1 MSNLNRHPV
10 RRATASVLAGT
21 LALTG
26 AALAAGVSPANAQ
39 AGFTFDRL
47 QGVDRYGTAAAIA
60 LNGTTFDNSDTVI
73 LASGATRNFPDALT
87 GNYLAGE
94 IDGPILL
101 TDPNRLP
108 AVTARAIGSL
118 NVKKVIIVGG
128 TSAVSAGV
136 ERQVNQLSDVTVQRI
151 GGIDRYD
158 TGELVASNVRTGGQ
172 RATGVGTGD
181 DSATATVGLDPQGRR
196 TAVLGNGQDFPDIL
210 AAGPLG
216 YAEAFPITITRP
228 TALPAQTRRTLVA
241 TGVKRVVI
249 VGGTTAVS
257 TSVETEVR
265 ALNGGIEVVRLAGVL
280 RFETATKI
288 ADFAYD
294 QLGFDANQINL
305 ARSDDFADALTG
317 GPHGG
322 EDRAPIVIST
332 PTVLNENTAAYLKA
346 RACTVRNGH
355 ILGGTA
361 AISASVKT
369 AAEAAA
375 RDTSACG
382 AAAAT
387 PTATITVTPDN
398 AVTATATPTMN
409 TTAGDNN
416 TADDRTFFAGGL
428 TQGETYRVTL
438 VKCANVQGDGR
449 NAKFLSEAAAG
460 SVSGFAAVT
469 GAPVADIVRVNGA
482 ATTDSDTATVGIQTG
497 STTFVAATSGAS
509 FVVDGDGAEC
519 IVPVVYYDSS
529 TKDPSDGG
537 NITRLE
543 VQGPAGQFGAPVE
556 EYDTGGRTTF
566 VVG

>member
-1 MSNLNRHPV
+1 MSYLNRHPV

-47 QGVDRYGTAAAIA
+47 AGADRYGTAAAIA
-60 LNGTTFDNSDTVI
+60 LNGTTFDNSDTVV

-87 GNYLAGE
+87 GNYLAGA

-151 GGIDRYD
+151 GGTDRYD
-158 TGELVASNVRTGGQ
+158 TAELVAGNVATGGQ
-172 RATGVGTGD
+172 RAGGAV
-181 DSATATVGLDPQGRR
+181 SATATVGVGIDPQGRR

-257 TSVETEVR
+257 ASVETEVR
-265 ALNGGIEVVRLAGVL
+265 ALNGGIEIVRLAGVL

-294 QLGFDANQINL
+294 QLGFDQSHVNL
-305 ARSDDFADALTG
+305 ARSDDFADALAG

-322 EDRAPIVIST
+322 EDRSPILITT
-332 PTVLNENTAAYLKA
+332 PTVLNETTAAYLKLK
-346 RACTVRNGH
+346 ACTLRNGH
-355 ILGGTA
+355 IFGGTA
-361 AISASVKT
+361 AISAAVKT
-369 AAEAAA
+369 AAETQA
-375 RDTSACG
+375 RDTSGC
-382 AAAAT
+382 AAATAT

-409 TTAGDNN
+409 TTAGDGN
-416 TADDRTFFAGGL
+416 TADDRTFFIGGL

-438 VKCANVQGDGR
+438 VKCDNVQGEGG
-449 NAKFLSEAAAG
+449 AATFRASLIAG
-460 SVSGFAAVT
+460 STTAFGADT
-469 GAPVADIVRVNGA
+469 GTPTADITRVNGA
-482 ATTDSDTATVGIQTG
+482 VLADSSTDAGFQSGT
-497 STTFVAATSGAS
+497 TTFVAATSGAD

-519 IVPVVYYDSS
+519 VVPVVYFNNNTRSNS
-529 TKDPSDGG
+529 ATKGG
-537 NITRLE
+537 ASPRLE
-543 VQGPAGQFGAPVE
+543 LVGGPGNSRPSE
-556 EYDTGGRTTF
+556 EFDTGGRTTF